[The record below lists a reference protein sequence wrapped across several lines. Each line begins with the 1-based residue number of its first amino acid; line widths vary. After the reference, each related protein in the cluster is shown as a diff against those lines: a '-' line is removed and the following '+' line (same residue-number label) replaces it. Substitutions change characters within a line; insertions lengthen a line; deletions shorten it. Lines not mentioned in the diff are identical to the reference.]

1 MCAYFDQR
9 VLFIH
14 TEIIKHME
22 TYREID
28 IKTLPHDRQQV
39 GCHSRVYFVRNR
51 SQAVFIKRL
60 QAENIF
66 ET

>member
-1 MCAYFDQR
+1 
-9 VLFIH
+9 
-14 TEIIKHME
+14 ME
-22 TYREID
+22 TYRQGG

-39 GCHSRVYFVRNR
+39 RCHSRVYFVRNR